1 MRFAALIGIALAL
14 FAMQP
19 AGASA
24 QASDPVTLSRAQVP
38 LNGPWAFRLG
48 DDPRWA
54 SPQFDDRG
62 WERVDLTPPPGAH
75 DGDVGL
81 PGYVPGWTARGHAG
95 AWGHGWYRLH
105 VRWSAPAGAAPV
117 LVAPTLVDGAYEIFW
132 NGKRIGGIGDFA
144 ATPPR
149 VYGVRPQLFGLG
161 EAAPAGDDV
170 LAIHVYLPRES
181 VGDPEAGGIHV
192 APILAEPAAGAALHL
207 AQWWLTFWGYV
218 ADLVEPLALFGV
230 ALFTLSLWRFSRG
243 DRFLPWAAAAVSAI
257 GASRINQPLFY
268 WTEVESLP
276 TLIVARYVVLNPLAI
291 VLWIIAGNRLAGRA
305 DRRIDAA
312 AGVFGIVA
320 GIAAFPGIDA
330 QLLQSIA
337 RAGLLALFCW
347 SFCCVAR
354 VARPR
359 WLALA
364 TMLAMGVAL
373 FAAELSTVGVRG
385 IWFPFGV
392 GVSRTQFA
400 LALVIPLLAALVH
413 CRVSPARP
421 DEAAAPQAAG

>member
-1 MRFAALIGIALAL
+1 MRFAIALLGIALAI

-19 AGASA
+19 ASA
-24 QASDPVTLSRAQVP
+24 ATQSPVEVTLARAEAP

-48 DDPRWA
+48 NDPRWA
-54 SPQFDDRG
+54 LAQFDDRG

-105 VRWSAPAGAAPV
+105 VRWNAGSAPV
-117 LVAPTLVDGAYEIFW
+117 LIAPTLVDGAYEIYW

-149 VYGVRPQLFGLG
+149 VFGVRPKLFRLG
-161 EAAPAGDDV
+161 DAGPAGDGV
-170 LAIHVYLPRES
+170 LAIHVYLPKEV

-192 APILAEPAAGAALHL
+192 APILAEPMTGAALHL
-207 AQWWLTFWGYV
+207 AQWWQTFWGYV
-218 ADLVEPLALFGV
+218 ADLVEPLALFGI
-230 ALFTLSLWRFSRG
+230 ALFALSLWRFSPD
-243 DRFLPWAAAAVSAI
+243 DRFLPLAAAAASAI
-257 GASRINQPLFY
+257 AASRINQPLFY
-268 WTEVESLP
+268 WTEAESLR
-276 TLIVARYVVLNPLAI
+276 TLIVARYVVFNPLAI
-291 VLWIIAGNRLAGRA
+291 VLWVIACNRLAGWS

-312 AGVFGIVA
+312 ACLFGIVA
-320 GIAAFPGIDA
+320 GIAAVPGVGA
-330 QLLQSIA
+330 ELVQSIA

-347 SFCCVAR
+347 AIVGVVRAGR
-354 VARPR
+354 LRP
-359 WLALA
+359 LALA
-364 TMLAMGVAL
+364 TMIVMAVAL
-373 FAAELSTVGVRG
+373 FAAELSAIGIPG

-400 LALVIPLLAALVH
+400 LALAIPLLAAFVH
-413 CRVSPARP
+413 IRVSPARLGRLH
-421 DEAAAPQAAG
+421 AAQGAG